1 MRVSTSQLVAPT
13 IDVSPSDDHSKGSSL
28 VVSIALEASAEGQG
42 VIECLAGLPNVC
54 DDGPSFFI
62 TLADIAP
69 DGEPSRRIHAANLP
83 TPPGVVLREPA
94 LFELSFPCDHGI
106 DLSDGA
112 IVRFEISSDHW
123 STIPDI
129 FGFRYEGGNWKETMV
144 EY

>member
-1 MRVSTSQLVAPT
+1 MRVSTSQLVVPT
-13 IDVSPSDDHSKGSSL
+13 IGVSPSNDHSKDSSL
-28 VVSIALEASAEGQG
+28 VVSVTLGASAEGRE

-62 TLADIAP
+62 TMADIAP

-83 TPPGVVLREPA
+83 TPPGVVLHEPA

-106 DLSDGA
+106 GLSDGA
-112 IVRFEISSDHW
+112 IVRLEISSNHW

-129 FGFRYEGGNWKETMV
+129 FGFRYERGNWKETMV